1 MSDLHGSSWIFMDL
15 HNSQKFSMDFSKA
28 WRSAAVQLRVY
39 QSRWSTLL
47 AQKSLVWIPHSR
59 GWMRHRAKPFSSF
72 FILQILMI
80 LPCKRCCHLLSL
92 SFRRRHSHRPVCKL
106 SLMNIYFLVP
116 SDCIRSRSPI
126 ACAAGPTAQPAQA
139 SYIITSSYW
148 SYMIAYIYI
157 YMTS

>member
-1 MSDLHGSSWIFMDL
+1 MDL

-92 SFRRRHSHRPVCKL
+92 SFRRRHSHRPVCKGW
-106 SLMNIYFLVP
+106 
-116 SDCIRSRSPI
+116 CH
-126 ACAAGPTAQPAQA
+126 PAQ
-139 SYIITSSYW
+139 SHEYLFSSSFGLHKKPLTYCMCCWTNCTTGTSILHHHIILLVVIVYDC
-148 SYMIAYIYI
+148 IYI